1 MSRLAW
7 DRRDFCGVLGLGPP
21 RLRWAAAGP
30 ARRPCLRLGLRSR
43 PGPLAPC
50 GAAGPGSGPSAPLG
64 SLRGRCGLSA
74 GRLRPSARPRGSPGG
89 PRCGVAGS
97 GPRRPWLA
105 GGSAPSSGGLGR
117 GALVACRPLSG
128 PLRSCRLPA
137 CAPSLVAPGPPP
149 RGPVGRPAKGVGRR
163 ASSAG
168 GRAVAALRAAV
179 KAARAPQLGRGCARP
194 AADPVRPGLP
204 WCLARGCPAGRTS
217 RRVGRQGSRQA
228 AHRP

>member
-30 ARRPCLRLGLRSR
+30 ARRPCLRLGLRSQ

-117 GALVACRPLSG
+117 GG
-128 PLRSCRLPA
+128 SCRLPPPVGA
-137 CAPSLVAPGPPP
+137 AALLSPPGLRPLPRRAGPSSPGPCRAARQRRGPP
-149 RGPVGRPAKGVGRR
+149 RLLRWGARGGGPPGRR
-163 ASSAG
+163 
-168 GRAVAALRAAV
+168 
-179 KAARAPQLGRGCARP
+179 
-194 AADPVRPGLP
+194 
-204 WCLARGCPAGRTS
+204 
-217 RRVGRQGSRQA
+217 
-228 AHRP
+228 